1 MVSLQFII
9 TSLIVVLIPGTG
21 VVYTVSTGLTQG
33 KKASMYV
40 ALGCTLGIVPHLL
53 ATILGL
59 AALMHTSAMAFQLLK
74 WAGVVYLFYVAWGT
88 WRDKS
93 AFQLDDN
100 PSRTHALGLISKA
113 ILMNV
118 LNPKLTIFFLAFLP
132 QFIPANSTHVLA
144 PMLLLSAIFM
154 LMTLAVFVVYGL
166 LAHTFRH
173 FVVESARVQTFL
185 RYGFTAAFIGLAS
198 KLALTDK

>member
-59 AALMHTSAMAFQLLK
+59 AALMHTSAVAFQLLK

-100 PSRTHALGLISKA
+100 PSKTHALGLISKA

>member
-1 MVSLQFII
+1 MVSLQFLI

-21 VVYTVSTGLTQG
+21 VIYTVSTGLTQG
-33 KKASMYV
+33 KKASLYV

-59 AALMHTSAMAFQLLK
+59 AALMHTSAVAFQLLK
-74 WAGVVYLFYVAWGT
+74 WAGVAYLFYVAWGT

-185 RYGFTAAFIGLAS
+185 RYGFTATFIGLAS

>member
-1 MVSLQFII
+1 MVSLQFLI

-21 VVYTVSTGLTQG
+21 VIYTVSTGLTQG
-33 KKASMYV
+33 KKASLYV

-59 AALMHTSAMAFQLLK
+59 AALMHTSAVAFQLLK

-100 PSRTHALGLISKA
+100 PSRTHALGLIIKA

-198 KLALTDK
+198 KLALTNK

>member
-1 MVSLQFII
+1 MVSLQFLI

-21 VVYTVSTGLTQG
+21 VIYTVSTGLTQG
-33 KKASMYV
+33 KKASLYV

-59 AALMHTSAMAFQLLK
+59 AALMHTSAVAFQILK

-100 PSRTHALGLISKA
+100 PSKTHALGLISKA

-154 LMTLAVFVVYGL
+154 VMTLAVFVVYGL

>member
-1 MVSLQFII
+1 MVSLQFLI

-21 VVYTVSTGLTQG
+21 VIYTVSTGLTQG
-33 KKASMYV
+33 KKASLYV

-59 AALMHTSAMAFQLLK
+59 AALMHTSAVAFQLLK

-100 PSRTHALGLISKA
+100 PSKTHALGLISKA

-185 RYGFTAAFIGLAS
+185 RYGFTATFIGLAS

>member
-1 MVSLQFII
+1 MVSLQFLI

-21 VVYTVSTGLTQG
+21 VIYTVSTGLTQG
-33 KKASMYV
+33 KKASLYV

-59 AALMHTSAMAFQLLK
+59 AALMHTSAVAFQLLK

-100 PSRTHALGLISKA
+100 PSRTHALGLIIKA

-185 RYGFTAAFIGLAS
+185 RYGFTATFIGLAS

>member
-1 MVSLQFII
+1 
-9 TSLIVVLIPGTG
+9 
-21 VVYTVSTGLTQG
+21 
-33 KKASMYV
+33 
-40 ALGCTLGIVPHLL
+40 
-53 ATILGL
+53 
-59 AALMHTSAMAFQLLK
+59 
-74 WAGVVYLFYVAWGT
+74 
-88 WRDKS
+88 
-93 AFQLDDN
+93 
-100 PSRTHALGLISKA
+100 
-113 ILMNV
+113 MNV

>member
-1 MVSLQFII
+1 MVSLQFLI

-21 VVYTVSTGLTQG
+21 VIYTVSTGLTQG
-33 KKASMYV
+33 KKASLYV

-59 AALMHTSAMAFQLLK
+59 AALMHTSAVAFQLLK

-100 PSRTHALGLISKA
+100 PSKTHALGLISKA

-144 PMLLLSAIFM
+144 PMLLLSAIF
-154 LMTLAVFVVYGL
+154 LVMTLAVFVVYGL

>member
-1 MVSLQFII
+1 MVSLQFLI

-21 VVYTVSTGLTQG
+21 VIYTVSTGLTQG
-33 KKASMYV
+33 KKASLYV

-59 AALMHTSAMAFQLLK
+59 AALMHTSAVAFQLLK

-198 KLALTDK
+198 KLALTNK

>member
-1 MVSLQFII
+1 MVSLQFLI

-21 VVYTVSTGLTQG
+21 VIYTVSTGLTQG
-33 KKASMYV
+33 KKASLYV

-59 AALMHTSAMAFQLLK
+59 AALMHTSAVAFQILK

-185 RYGFTAAFIGLAS
+185 RYGFTATFIGLAS

>member
-1 MVSLQFII
+1 MVSLQFLI

-21 VVYTVSTGLTQG
+21 VIYTVSTGLTQG
-33 KKASMYV
+33 KKASLYV

>member
-1 MVSLQFII
+1 MVSLQFLI

-21 VVYTVSTGLTQG
+21 VIYTVSTGLTQG
-33 KKASMYV
+33 KKASLYV

-59 AALMHTSAMAFQLLK
+59 AALMHTSAVAFQILK

-100 PSRTHALGLISKA
+100 PSRTHALGLIIKA

-173 FVVESARVQTFL
+173 YVVESARVQTFL

>member
-1 MVSLQFII
+1 MVSLQFLI

-21 VVYTVSTGLTQG
+21 VIYTVSTGLTQG
-33 KKASMYV
+33 KKASLYV

-59 AALMHTSAMAFQLLK
+59 AALMHTSAVAFQILK

-198 KLALTDK
+198 KLALTNK

>member
-1 MVSLQFII
+1 MVSLQFLI

-21 VVYTVSTGLTQG
+21 VIYTVSTGLTQG
-33 KKASMYV
+33 KKASLYV

-59 AALMHTSAMAFQLLK
+59 AALMHTSAVAFQLLK

-93 AFQLDDN
+93 AFQLDYN
-100 PSRTHALGLISKA
+100 PSKTHALGLISKA

-198 KLALTDK
+198 KLALTNK

>member
-1 MVSLQFII
+1 MVSLQFLI

-21 VVYTVSTGLTQG
+21 VIYTVSTGLTQG
-33 KKASMYV
+33 KKASLYV

-59 AALMHTSAMAFQLLK
+59 AALMHTSAVAFQILK

-100 PSRTHALGLISKA
+100 PSKTHALGLISKA

-154 LMTLAVFVVYGL
+154 LMTLAVFVVYGV

-173 FVVESARVQTFL
+173 YVVESARVQTFL

>member
-59 AALMHTSAMAFQLLK
+59 AALMHTSAVAFQILK

-93 AFQLDDN
+93 AFQLDYN
-100 PSRTHALGLISKA
+100 PSKTHALGLISKA

-132 QFIPANSTHVLA
+132 QFIPANSTNVLA

-173 FVVESARVQTFL
+173 YVVESARVQTFL

>member
-1 MVSLQFII
+1 MVSLQFLI

-21 VVYTVSTGLTQG
+21 VIYTVSTGLTQG
-33 KKASMYV
+33 KKASLYV

-59 AALMHTSAMAFQLLK
+59 AALMHTSAVAFQLLK

-185 RYGFTAAFIGLAS
+185 RYGFTATFIGLAS

>member
-1 MVSLQFII
+1 MVSLQFLI

-21 VVYTVSTGLTQG
+21 VIYTVSTGLTQG
-33 KKASMYV
+33 KKASLYV

-59 AALMHTSAMAFQLLK
+59 AALMHTSAVAFQLLK

>member
-59 AALMHTSAMAFQLLK
+59 AALMHTSAVAFQILK

-100 PSRTHALGLISKA
+100 PSKTHALGLISKA

-173 FVVESARVQTFL
+173 YVVESARVQTFL

>member
-1 MVSLQFII
+1 MVSLQFLI

-21 VVYTVSTGLTQG
+21 VIYTVSTGLTQG
-33 KKASMYV
+33 KKASLYV

-59 AALMHTSAMAFQLLK
+59 AALMHTSAVAFQLLK
-74 WAGVVYLFYVAWGT
+74 WAGVAYLFYVAWGT

-113 ILMNV
+113 ISMNA

>member
-1 MVSLQFII
+1 MVSLQFLI

-21 VVYTVSTGLTQG
+21 VIYTVSTGLTQG
-33 KKASMYV
+33 KKASLYV

-59 AALMHTSAMAFQLLK
+59 AALMHTSAVAFQILK

-100 PSRTHALGLISKA
+100 PSKTHALGLISKA

-173 FVVESARVQTFL
+173 YVVNSARVQTFL

>member
-1 MVSLQFII
+1 MVSLQFLI

-21 VVYTVSTGLTQG
+21 VIYTVSTGLTQG
-33 KKASMYV
+33 KKASLYV

-59 AALMHTSAMAFQLLK
+59 AALMHTSAVAFQLLK

-100 PSRTHALGLISKA
+100 PSKSHALGLISKA

>member
-1 MVSLQFII
+1 MVSLQFLI

-21 VVYTVSTGLTQG
+21 VIYTVSTGLTQG
-33 KKASMYV
+33 KKASLYV

-59 AALMHTSAMAFQLLK
+59 AALMHTSAVAFQILK

>member
-1 MVSLQFII
+1 MVSLQFLI

-21 VVYTVSTGLTQG
+21 VIYTVSTGLTQG
-33 KKASMYV
+33 KKASLYV

-59 AALMHTSAMAFQLLK
+59 AALMHTSAVAFQLLK

-100 PSRTHALGLISKA
+100 PSKTHALGLISKA

-173 FVVESARVQTFL
+173 YVVESARVQTFL

>member
-1 MVSLQFII
+1 MVSLQFLI

-21 VVYTVSTGLTQG
+21 VIYTVSTGLTQG

-59 AALMHTSAMAFQLLK
+59 AALMHTSAVAFQILK

-100 PSRTHALGLISKA
+100 PSKTHALGLISKA

-185 RYGFTAAFIGLAS
+185 RYGFTATFIGLAS

>member
-1 MVSLQFII
+1 MVSLQFLI

-21 VVYTVSTGLTQG
+21 VIYTVSTGLTQG
-33 KKASMYV
+33 KKASLYV

-59 AALMHTSAMAFQLLK
+59 AALMHTSAVAFQILK
-74 WAGVVYLFYVAWGT
+74 WAGVAYLFYVAWGT

-100 PSRTHALGLISKA
+100 PSKSHALGLISKA

>member
-1 MVSLQFII
+1 MVSLQFLI

-21 VVYTVSTGLTQG
+21 VIYTVSTGLTQG
-33 KKASMYV
+33 KKASLYV

-59 AALMHTSAMAFQLLK
+59 AALMHTSAVAFQLLK

-173 FVVESARVQTFL
+173 YVVESARVQTFL

>member
-1 MVSLQFII
+1 MVSLQFLI

-21 VVYTVSTGLTQG
+21 VIYTVSTGLTQG

-59 AALMHTSAMAFQLLK
+59 AALMHTSAVAFQILK

-88 WRDKS
+88 WRDKT

-100 PSRTHALGLISKA
+100 PSKTHALGLISKA

-185 RYGFTAAFIGLAS
+185 RYGFTATFIGLAS

>member
-1 MVSLQFII
+1 MVSLQFLI

-21 VVYTVSTGLTQG
+21 VIYTVSTGLTQG
-33 KKASMYV
+33 KKASLYV

-59 AALMHTSAMAFQLLK
+59 AALMHTSAVAFQILK

-100 PSRTHALGLISKA
+100 PSKTHTLGLISKA

>member
-1 MVSLQFII
+1 MVSLQFLI

-21 VVYTVSTGLTQG
+21 VIYTVSTGLTQG
-33 KKASMYV
+33 KKASLYV

-59 AALMHTSAMAFQLLK
+59 AALMHTSAVAFQILK

-100 PSRTHALGLISKA
+100 PSKTHALGLISKA

-154 LMTLAVFVVYGL
+154 LMTLAVFVVYGV

-198 KLALTDK
+198 KLALTNK